1 MRRKKHVLYILPRV
15 TSAIY

>member
-1 MRRKKHVLYILPRV
+1 MRRKKHILPRV